1 MATPEAAFV
10 QCGDTLDYTPDAD
23 RVTAEVIQLA
33 DGRAGAMCH
42 DVSSGVRGAVQTEG
56 VFKVLKTASI
66 VFLDGGEVYWDHSAN
81 AAHFRKVND
90 RDFFIGTA
98 VGDAASADTT
108 LLVNFNVAPT
118 WTLDAMRE
126 AVLSVPT
133 GTAAAGGFGYPVRL
147 GGAAQLELTATSEAQ
162 CVDILTVDRVAVG
175 ANPIVQAIIRPVTNG
190 SGAAVD
196 FSIGL
201 ANGTSTTDADAV
213 TEHVFFHID
222 GSDTKIY
229 AQSKDGTTTVSATDT
244 TTTITAGSAVA
255 NRKELWIDARDIS
268 SVKLY
273 VDGVRVL
280 SGTTFVLSAATGP
293 LGLLAH
299 IEKTSG
305 TTTGKFLIDALRAR
319 IAQM

>member
-42 DVSSGVRGAVQTEG
+42 DVSSGVLGAVQTEG

-81 AAHFRKVND
+81 AAHFRKVSD
-90 RDFFIGTA
+90 RDFYIGTA
-98 VGDAASADTT
+98 VGDATSSATT
-108 LLVNFNVAPT
+108 LLVNLNVQPT
-118 WTLDAMRE
+118 WTLDATRE
-126 AVLSVPT
+126 SVLSVPT

-147 GGAAQLELTATSEAQ
+147 GAAQQLELTATNEAQ
-162 CVDILTVDRVAVG
+162 CIDILTVDRVAVG
-175 ANPIVQAIIRPVTNG
+175 ANPIVQAIIRPAVNG

-196 FSIGL
+196 FNIGL

-229 AQSKDGTTTVSATDT
+229 AQSKDGTTTVAATDT

-255 NRKELWIDARDIS
+255 NRKELWIDARDTA

-280 SGTTFVLSAATGP
+280 SGTTFVLSAAAGP

-299 IEKTSG
+299 LEKTTG